1 MLKKFLQNFHQ
12 NFCRIKTFCLILHCN
27 NLLHHK
33 INTNFLF
40 NKIMNTAKT
49 KAECAAYIEA
59 CYLDARLQ
67 GTGESLKE
75 CAKYAQGLY
84 PTEII
89 NQVINEITTK
99 Q

>member
-1 MLKKFLQNFHQ
+1 
-12 NFCRIKTFCLILHCN
+12 
-27 NLLHHK
+27 
-33 INTNFLF
+33 
-40 NKIMNTAKT
+40 MNTAKT